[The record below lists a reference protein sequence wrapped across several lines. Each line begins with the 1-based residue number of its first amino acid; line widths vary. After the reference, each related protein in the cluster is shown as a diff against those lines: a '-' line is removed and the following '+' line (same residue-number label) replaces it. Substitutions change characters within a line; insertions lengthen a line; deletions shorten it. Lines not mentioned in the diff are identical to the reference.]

1 MKKKMFNI
9 FFDAF
14 LVIILF
20 IGNVFIGNS
29 NYYFLLIYLA
39 LISYHIYVLNL
50 ILKNKSIDKNEIKTF
65 LITSFLLYLFSYF
78 IICDPNPFLG
88 FIFYHLFYPNFI
100 RAILIIIIHT
110 YFLSISIRP
119 RRIKLDNLNEDFP
132 FRLEFRK
139 IRNDLIQSYFL
150 SKIFRYLREKNL
162 VEISFL
168 VFILLFCLD
177 ILLFKNRIAL
187 WVYFNKKEKTLP
199 ISSSKNR
206 IFYIA
211 SNIVNMEKIIDN
223 FIGEM
228 KKLIYYL
235 GENNCIISIVENGD
249 SIDNTRKYLEDFKNF
264 LNSKNIL
271 NKFILKKEVEDIRNK
286 TNPYIKGSR
295 LRIEFYSKLRNKCF
309 EFLYEI
315 PNLNFDNVI
324 IIFFNDIVFKYEDII
339 NLLSTNKEDFDSACG
354 FDIISHYFY
363 DRWVTIDLDGNG
375 LKKYFPFFINKEAQ
389 DLILNHKPI
398 RVFSCWNGVIAFK
411 ASPLKDKKIQFR
423 HKINYTIPKNLLN
436 NPNKDY
442 FESECT
448 YFNIDLFSLGYNKKF
463 INPDVRVAYN
473 YDDYF
478 SGEYF
483 AIYLKHISYSFIL
496 YFMGFLRN
504 RNKLMSDYVSQNIE
518 LNSILKNWYL
528 ENKINKN

>member
-132 FRLEFRK
+132 LRLEFRK

-295 LRIEFYSKLRNKCF
+295 LRIEFYSKLRN
-309 EFLYEI
+309 I
-315 PNLNFDNVI
+315 
-324 IIFFNDIVFKYEDII
+324 
-339 NLLSTNKEDFDSACG
+339 
-354 FDIISHYFY
+354 
-363 DRWVTIDLDGNG
+363 
-375 LKKYFPFFINKEAQ
+375 
-389 DLILNHKPI
+389 
-398 RVFSCWNGVIAFK
+398 
-411 ASPLKDKKIQFR
+411 
-423 HKINYTIPKNLLN
+423 
-436 NPNKDY
+436 
-442 FESECT
+442 
-448 YFNIDLFSLGYNKKF
+448 
-463 INPDVRVAYN
+463 
-473 YDDYF
+473 
-478 SGEYF
+478 
-483 AIYLKHISYSFIL
+483 
-496 YFMGFLRN
+496 
-504 RNKLMSDYVSQNIE
+504 
-518 LNSILKNWYL
+518 
-528 ENKINKN
+528 